1 MSTCK
6 SLIEKRK
13 FIRMKI
19 AFYGQTIN
27 PDFFEELSRLFGL
40 LKEKHIESYIYQPF
54 LDYLRLDCGIKPEV
68 SGQFYSTEDLPSDIS
83 FMFSLGG
90 DGTFLKS
97 FLFAKNGS
105 IPLVGIN
112 TGRLGFLSDISR
124 EEIESAI
131 IDILEGNIHIDERTV
146 LELDFISEKR
156 HERQYAL
163 NEVTVTKLDSASMIN
178 IHTSINDEFLN
189 TYWADGLIVATPT
202 GSTAYSLS
210 VGGPILT
217 PDSENFVISPIAPH
231 NLTVRPMVVPD
242 HHTITL
248 HVEGRGQ
255 HFLVSVDS
263 KSEPVYFTESLR
275 IKKAPF
281 KVKTIRLKGHSFF
294 STLRNKLM
302 WGVDKRN

>member
-1 MSTCK
+1 
-6 SLIEKRK
+6 
-13 FIRMKI
+13 MKI
-19 AFYGQTIN
+19 ALYGQTVN
-27 PDFFEELSRLFGL
+27 PEFFEELLRLFYL
-40 LKEKHIESYIYQPF
+40 LKEKQIESFVYRPF
-54 LDYLRLDCGIKPEV
+54 LEYLHQDCEIYPDVTG
-68 SGQFYSTEDLPSDIS
+68 SFDDSNDLPDDVSY
-83 FMFSLGG
+83 MFSLGG

-97 FLFAKNGS
+97 FLVAKNGS

-112 TGRLGFLSDISR
+112 SGRLGFLSDISR
-124 EEIESAI
+124 EEIDSAVS
-131 IDILEGNIHIDERTV
+131 DILEGNILIDERTV
-146 LELDFISEKR
+146 LELEIVSDKQSVF
-156 HERQYAL
+156 QYAL
-163 NEVTVTKLDSASMIN
+163 NEIAVTKLDSSSMIN
-178 IHTSINDEFLN
+178 IHTYINNEFLN

-242 HHTITL
+242 HHSIIL
-248 HVEGRGQ
+248 KVEGRGL
-255 HFLVSVDS
+255 HFLASIDS
-263 KSEPVYFTESLR
+263 KSEPIYFTESLKIR
-275 IKKAPF
+275 KAPF